1 MSKGADTRRE
11 IVRHGVTTAYQVG
24 LRGLTIGK
32 LAMVSDMS
40 KSGLFAHFQSKE
52 SLQLAVLNEARTEF
66 IDTVV
71 RPALAAPRGEP
82 RVRELFERWLECGLN
97 RMPGGCLFVKAAT
110 ELDEDDGP
118 VRDQL
123 AQDHRD
129 LLDTLAHVFRT
140 GIAEGRFRDDAD
152 PDQFATELDG
162 IMLGFYHSH
171 RLLRDESAEV
181 RARRA
186 FERLLDTY
194 RPDADAGAAR
204 PDPRDA
210 TSPSIR

>member
-11 IVRHGVTTAYQVG
+11 IVRHGVATAYQVG

-32 LAMVSDMS
+32 LALASDMS

-52 SLQLAVLNEARTEF
+52 TLQLAVLAEARTEF
-66 IDTVV
+66 VDTVV
-71 RPALAAPRGEP
+71 RPALSTARGEP
-82 RVRELFERWLECGLN
+82 RVRELFGRWLECGLN

-110 ELDEDDGP
+110 ELDEEEGP

-123 AQDHRD
+123 VQDHRD
-129 LLDTLAHVFRT
+129 LLDTLAQVFRS
-140 GIAEGRFRDDAD
+140 GIAEGHFRGDAD

-162 IMLGFYHSH
+162 IMLAFYHAH
-171 RLLRDESAEV
+171 RLLRDGMAEE

-186 FERLLDTY
+186 FERLLD
-194 RPDADAGAAR
+194 DAR
-204 PDPRDA
+204 PDRDPTTA
-210 TSPSIR
+210 